1 MMTWGVRVEPSP
13 PSPPEDSSGLP
24 AQGTKILA
32 VDSADEA
39 APPVPSE
46 VSPLPPEEARTAGD
60 GSGQDRG
67 AVGNRII
74 RVEVVGKG
82 RRGAGGQFNQPLDVH
97 PVPDGNLL
105 GP

>member
-32 VDSADEA
+32 VDSADET

-46 VSPLPPEEARTAGD
+46 VSPLPPEEAVPQETV
-60 GSGQDRG
+60 
-67 AVGNRII
+67 AVRI
-74 RVEVVGKG
+74 
-82 RRGAGGQFNQPLDVH
+82 A
-97 PVPDGNLL
+97 VPSVTVSSAWRS
-105 GP
+105 